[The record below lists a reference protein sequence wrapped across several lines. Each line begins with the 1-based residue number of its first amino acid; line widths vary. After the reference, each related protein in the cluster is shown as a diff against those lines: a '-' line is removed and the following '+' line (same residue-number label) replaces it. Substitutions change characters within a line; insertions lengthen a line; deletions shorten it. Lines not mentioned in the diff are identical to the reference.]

1 MAVAMPVAMPVAMAV
16 AVASAKEAGRQ
27 ASVRPGAGRGL
38 LLAIRSAPL
47 AKRPSPCWPR
57 VSEAFEP
64 PAAGR
69 CAIHNLISTERDIHG
84 AKYLRFDIHESI
96 LTIRYLRSDING
108 AMSKERDTCDSIST
122 MIIFPRLGTH
132 DSMFT
137 IRYSGSAIS
146 TERNTLG
153 ARYPLSDIHDTNT
166 GCP

>member
-1 MAVAMPVAMPVAMAV
+1 MAVAMAV

-27 ASVRPGAGRGL
+27 ASVRPAAGRGL

-69 CAIHNLISTERDIHG
+69 CTIYISISKQRDIHG

-96 LTIRYLRSDING
+96 LTVRYLRSDING
-108 AMSKERDTCDSIST
+108 AMSKERDTCDSES
-122 MIIFPRLGTH
+122 MNRRPRLDVH
-132 DSMFT
+132 DPIF
-137 IRYSGSAIS
+137 R
-146 TERNTLG
+146 
-153 ARYPLSDIHDTNT
+153 
-166 GCP
+166 

>member
-1 MAVAMPVAMPVAMAV
+1 MAV

-64 PAAGR
+64 QAVGR
-69 CAIHNLISTERDIHG
+69 CTIHNPMSKQRDIHG

-96 LTIRYLRSDING
+96 LTVRYLRSDING

-122 MIIFPRLGTH
+122 MIRCPRLDVH
-132 DSMFT
+132 DPIF
-137 IRYSGSAIS
+137 G
-146 TERNTLG
+146 
-153 ARYPLSDIHDTNT
+153 
-166 GCP
+166 

>member
-1 MAVAMPVAMPVAMAV
+1 MAVAMAV

-96 LTIRYLRSDING
+96 LAIRYLRSDING